1 MSSHPV
7 GSRPNSLAVLEE
19 SQDIGTSSLDHS
31 PSDAPTSTT
40 ISLAETSKSKEKKSG
55 DARAVQ
61 VEAVEVDSEKD
72 QRAVDAPSPPPDGG
86 LRAWLVVLGSSLV
99 SLATFGIVNA
109 YGAFSDYYLKNSL
122 SDYSPTLISMIGS
135 IQVFLLYFLG
145 AFSGSVFDA
154 IGPRYMIPA
163 SGLVCSF
170 ALFMLSITQPQKIYQ
185 VYLTQSIL
193 FNIGGAF
200 GFFPSVSVV
209 AHWFKFKLA
218 YAMGFVIAS
227 AGLGGIIFPSMI
239 RELIP
244 KVGFGWTVRIIA
256 FIVLFCFSVASITIR
271 SRRPAKPLP
280 PLKSIVAF
288 SAWRDRRFVVFA
300 LGAFFNVF
308 SMFPVFFQIGAYG
321 IATNN
326 SEKAYLLII
335 LSATTIVGRVLPNF
349 LADKIGRFN
358 TISFSTT
365 VAAIL
370 SLSLWFTA
378 DGKESNTIAFA
389 ALFGF
394 FSGPL
399 FSLMPPCIAYITP
412 LDRVGGRIGMLFAF
426 LSFAGLAGSPLG
438 GLFLNGGETIP
449 HFKNLILYTGCLG
462 LFGSA
467 LLIAA
472 RFTVNPKLWAA
483 V

>member
-1 MSSHPV
+1 MASDSADFRHDGEDISEQAQFSGSSSSEHLP
-7 GSRPNSLAVLEE
+7 LDAT
-19 SQDIGTSSLDHS
+19 TS
-31 PSDAPTSTT
+31 
-40 ISLAETSKSKEKKSG
+40 ISLAASSKSKEKKSSQTQ
-55 DARAVQ
+55 AVQ
-61 VEAVEVDSEKD
+61 VEAFEVVDPEKD
-72 QRAVDAPSPPPDGG
+72 QRPVEASSPPPDGG

-109 YGAFSDYYLKNSL
+109 YGAFSDEYQHTRL
-122 SDYSPTLISMIGS
+122 SNYSPTLVSMIGS

-145 AFSGSVFDA
+145 AFSGSIFDA
-154 IGPRYMIPA
+154 VGPRYMIPA
-163 SGLVCSF
+163 SGLICSF
-170 ALFMLSITQPQKIYQ
+170 AMFMLSITKPQQIYQ

-200 GFFPSVSVV
+200 GFFPSVSVI
-209 AHWFKFKLA
+209 AQWFKFRLA

-239 RELIP
+239 RQLVP
-244 KVGFGWTVRIIA
+244 KIGFGWTVRIIA
-256 FIVLFCFSVASITIR
+256 FIVLFCFTVATLTIR
-271 SRRPAKPLP
+271 SRRPTKPLP
-280 PLKSIVAF
+280 PFKSILAF
-288 SAWRDRRFVVFA
+288 TAWRDRRFVVFA
-300 LGAFFNVF
+300 IGAFFNIF
-308 SMFPVFFQIGAYG
+308 SMFPVFFSIGAYG
-321 IATNN
+321 IATDNT
-326 SEKAYLLII
+326 EGAYLLII

-358 TISFSTT
+358 TIAFSTT
-365 VAAIL
+365 VAAIF

-378 DGKESNTIAFA
+378 DGKEGNTIAFA
-389 ALFGF
+389 AVYGF

-412 LDRVGGRIGMLFAF
+412 VDRVGGRIGMLFAF

-438 GLFLNGGETIP
+438 GLFLNGGETVP
-449 HFKNLILYTGCLG
+449 HFKNLILYTGCVG

-467 LLIAA
+467 MLIAA
-472 RFTVNPKLWAA
+472 RFTINRKLWAA